1 MQYYFD
7 KEEHNFKTDVPHGN
21 SKTNS
26 RPHKRTKE
34 SVKIAIKESI
44 LRPKDVVNDCFSTL
58 EGHQK
63 LNLDQ
68 IFPKLSR
75 GKCAEDDTIK
85 LIETSKNEMLN
96 IYYKKIYIY

>member
-7 KEEHNFKTDVPHGN
+7 KEEHNFKTDLSHGN
-21 SKTNS
+21 PKTNS

-44 LRPKDVVNDCFSTL
+44 LRPKDAVSDCFSTQ

-68 IFPKLSR
+68 IFPKV
-75 GKCAEDDTIK
+75 A
-85 LIETSKNEMLN
+85 
-96 IYYKKIYIY
+96 KK